1 MEIGRRTTTTDLT
14 ELEQGKPFVWG
25 ELIKIYRFFDYA
37 IVECHP
43 HIFNGPIGTNKIDYA
58 KSEYHPYIN
67 GEPITRCYE
76 DFDSAIVGCI
86 AYKYDGI
93 NTRAD
98 SYFMK
103 MIK

>member
-1 MEIGRRTTTTDLT
+1 MEFGRRTTTTDLT

-25 ELIKIYRFFDYA
+25 ELVKIHRFFDYA
-37 IVECHP
+37 IVEYHP
-43 HIFNGPIGTNKIDYA
+43 PVYKDGHDTGKIDTA
-58 KSEYHPYIN
+58 CHYHIYID
-67 GEPITRCYE
+67 GKDCSRSYE

-98 SYFMK
+98 GYFMK